1 MCFPKQQTWWAEILS
16 SYDFMIKHLSVK
28 NNPAE
33 WSSRRPDYEIGYQN
47 TTPRHLAAIAVTAI
61 AASYTDLLPDTK
73 AAQETIFLRS
83 QVRPTLVNVS
93 ITFDC
98 QSRSIDGDPIS
109 DPRIF
114 APTALSSDVA
124 IRSYDN
130 PGPLHCR
137 ALQTVEVVP

>member
-1 MCFPKQQTWWAEILS
+1 MCFPKRQTWWAEILS

-47 TTPRHLAAIAVTAI
+47 TTPRHLATIAVTAI
-61 AASYTDLLPDTK
+61 AESYTDLLPDTK

-83 QVRPTLVNVS
+83 QVRPTLVNVL

-98 QSRSIDGDPIS
+98 QSSSIDGDPIS

-114 APTALSSDVA
+114 APMALSSGVA
-124 IRSYDN
+124 IRSYNN
-130 PGPLHCR
+130 PGSIHCR